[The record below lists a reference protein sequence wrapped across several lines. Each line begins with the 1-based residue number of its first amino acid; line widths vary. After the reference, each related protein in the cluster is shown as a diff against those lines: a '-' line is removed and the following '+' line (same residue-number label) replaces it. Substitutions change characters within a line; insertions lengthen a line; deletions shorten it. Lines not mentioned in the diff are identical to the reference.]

1 MSLYKRSGSPHY
13 WCRFSLGGRR
23 IQQSTGATKRK
34 AAEEYEHRLQGRI
47 WRETRLGERTGNW
60 DQAVKKWFE
69 LRTARAST
77 EHRDKEITDWFSLA
91 MGQLPLSS
99 INSDVIDGAKMR
111 LIKDRAPATANRY
124 LAVMRAILRAAVN
137 WGWLQHAPQIQLFP
151 LPQIEPRFITR
162 TQFGKLLEELPA
174 HMKPV
179 AQFAVLT
186 GLRTKNI
193 RELIWSRVNIE
204 NAHVWIPAQS
214 TKGGRAIGIAL
225 SEDAVKVL
233 KAIKQTKGQER
244 VFLYK
249 GRPVSNAYG
258 KAAWRKACKR
268 AGLTGLR
275 FHDLRHTWASWLMQA
290 GVPAYAIQALGGWA
304 SPKMVERYAHLSPEH
319 LKQYAA
325 LSRLQACVT
334 LVQK

>member
-1 MSLYKRSGSPHY
+1 MSLYKRPGSPHY
-13 WCRFSLGGRR
+13 WCRFTLGGRR
-23 IQQSTGATKRK
+23 IRHSTGATDRK
-34 AAEEYEHRLQGRI
+34 TAEEFEHRLQGRI

-60 DQAVKKWFE
+60 NQAVKKWSE
-69 LRTARAST
+69 GRRVRDST
-77 EHRDKEITDWFSLA
+77 QHRDKEITAWFSVA
-91 MGQLPLSS
+91 IGQLPLSS
-99 INSDVIDGAKMR
+99 INSDVIDSAKKR
-111 LIKDRAPATANRY
+111 LIRNRAPATANRY

-137 WGWLQHAPQIQLFP
+137 WGWLGHAPQIQLFT
-151 LPQIEPRFITR
+151 LAQIEPRFITR
-162 TQFGKLLEELPA
+162 DQFATLLEELPA

-193 RELIWSRVNIE
+193 RELVWSRVDLE
-204 NAHVWIPAQS
+204 RAHVWIPAQS

-225 SEDAVKVL
+225 SEDAVTVL
-233 KAIKQTKGQER
+233 KGINRTESQER
-244 VFLYK
+244 VFLFK

-268 AGLTGLR
+268 AGLAGLR
-275 FHDLRHTWASWLMQA
+275 FHDLRHTWASWLMQS
-290 GVPAYAIQALGGWA
+290 GVPAYAIQSLGGWA

-325 LSRLQACVT
+325 HSKLKA
-334 LVQK
+334 